1 MAIKC
6 YLLSS
11 RIRQINHTYYSLD
24 DDTDVELFYNLD
36 ECTHELYN
44 IMRKTFV
51 YEVEVQP
58 EDIFECDKHYLKA
71 TSFKIIE
78 LVDLKSIISLLN
90 FSSQTLKEI
99 YRIFNG
105 EASKAEL
112 VYTYK
117 KAVQGAIQWTDIE
130 QIKFLAIISQTRIEL
145 PPVII
150 SNSFGMSLI
159 RLLEFYNRPYQVDPL
174 SYNSGYLLNR
184 AICEALKGRNKFE
197 YIENEDCEILMYDM
211 TSFLKLV
218 ATRKLTQNQ
227 FEYCCMYSP
236 FLTTADKKKFV
247 NTALRANYEIPHEG
261 RHLFF
266 PEIIFKHESWV
277 TELKTKYLDNDYAR
291 ARLLLLGYKLKD
303 YNYHHS
309 YWATNIENARRI
321 FKNENYQYIELDD

>member
-11 RIRQINHTYYSLD
+11 RIRQLNHTYYSLD

-44 IMRKTFV
+44 IIRKTFV

-130 QIKFLAIISQTRIEL
+130 QIKFLAIISQTRI
-145 PPVII
+145 
-150 SNSFGMSLI
+150 I
-159 RLLEFYNRPYQVDPL
+159 R
-174 SYNSGYLLNR
+174 
-184 AICEALKGRNKFE
+184 
-197 YIENEDCEILMYDM
+197 IL
-211 TSFLKLV
+211 
-218 ATRKLTQNQ
+218 
-227 FEYCCMYSP
+227 
-236 FLTTADKKKFV
+236 
-247 NTALRANYEIPHEG
+247 
-261 RHLFF
+261 
-266 PEIIFKHESWV
+266 
-277 TELKTKYLDNDYAR
+277 
-291 ARLLLLGYKLKD
+291 
-303 YNYHHS
+303 
-309 YWATNIENARRI
+309 
-321 FKNENYQYIELDD
+321 

>member
-11 RIRQINHTYYSLD
+11 RIRQLNHTYYSLD

-51 YEVEVQP
+51 YEVEFQP

-197 YIENEDCEILMYDM
+197 YIENEPIE
-211 TSFLKLV
+211 KLIKNKNFYQMI
-218 ATRKLTQNQ
+218 ANRKLTQKQ
-227 FEYCCMYSP
+227 FEEYCEYKLNNRNENVLRVLSVAAGYKILPKYKELFYP
-236 FLTTADKKKFV
+236 FVIYQDPELVKDIM
-247 NTALRANYEIPHEG
+247 LRNIRYNLAA
-261 RHLFF
+261 RLFF
-266 PEIIFKHESWV
+266 NK
-277 TELKTKYLDNDYAR
+277 
-291 ARLLLLGYKLKD
+291 GYKIKGID
-303 YNYHHS
+303 YENRISDSIKTAKTIFMKNNY
-309 YWATNIENARRI
+309 
-321 FKNENYQYIELDD
+321 KYI

>member
-11 RIRQINHTYYSLD
+11 RIRQLNHTYYSLD

-197 YIENEDCEILMYDM
+197 YIENEPIE
-211 TSFLKLV
+211 KLIKNKNFYQMI
-218 ATRKLTQNQ
+218 ANRKLTQKQ
-227 FEYCCMYSP
+227 FEEYCEYM
-236 FLTTADKKKFV
+236 F
-247 NTALRANYEIPHEG
+247 
-261 RHLFF
+261 
-266 PEIIFKHESWV
+266 
-277 TELKTKYLDNDYAR
+277 TEERTIYYGSHAI
-291 ARLLLLGYKLKD
+291 AAGYKILPKYKRHFYPYLIYSDPEMALELLNKRNLTRTEVNYFYEKNYKIGNYNFSSDKVKETKSIFLKD
-303 YNYHHS
+303 EDY
-309 YWATNIENARRI
+309 
-321 FKNENYQYIELDD
+321 KYIEVAT